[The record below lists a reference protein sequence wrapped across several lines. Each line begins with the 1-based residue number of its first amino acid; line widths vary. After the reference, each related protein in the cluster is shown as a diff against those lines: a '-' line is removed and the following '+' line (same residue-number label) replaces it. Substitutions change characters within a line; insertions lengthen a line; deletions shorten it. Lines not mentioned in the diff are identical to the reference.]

1 MLLKSVMQPSQLL
14 TSALILHSGKFSLV
28 QNFTKMRPDS
38 FRRNSR
44 GFYFCK
50 TNVSRSNHTPTVD
63 GHTPHANQRNTIEW
77 QSEEASMYNNVL
89 VFFCVEA
96 FGIVKASG
104 LPPWARNW
112 LVEQKDSVVLIST
125 STTPE
130 HLLQV
135 CWCFVLLYSDHLKG
149 RQTVVNH
156 LIPMGHGK
164 FVLTY
169 AHNGVINYYLI

>member
-14 TSALILHSGKFSLV
+14 TSALISHSGKFSLV
-28 QNFTKMRPDS
+28 RNFTKMRPDS

-50 TNVSRSNHTPTVD
+50 TNVSRSNYTPTVD
-63 GHTPHANQRNTIEW
+63 GHTSHANQRNTIEW

-125 STTPE
+125 LTTLE

-135 CWCFVLLYSDHLKG
+135 CWHFVQYQADSSLQRPFRG
-149 RQTVVNH
+149 QTDCSEPSH
-156 LIPMGHGK
+156 SHGSWQ
-164 FVLTY
+164 VRIDVRT
-169 AHNGVINYYLI
+169 